1 MDQIILRSLSI
12 PKVLADA
19 LNAEKGSRISI
30 NWGKTAWIEIQIPMA
45 SAEIEWIEHRK
56 EKPIDL
62 SRDDMDWIN
71 VYWEEMNSKA
81 MYWTLTRYKQTKISA
96 KIKQGKEDKV
106 PKVSVEIECVQC
118 DWKEGSL
125 CKK

>member
-1 MDQIILRSLSI
+1 
-12 PKVLADA
+12 
-19 LNAEKGSRISI
+19 
-30 NWGKTAWIEIQIPMA
+30 
-45 SAEIEWIEHRK
+45 
-56 EKPIDL
+56 
-62 SRDDMDWIN
+62 
-71 VYWEEMNSKA
+71 MNSKA